1 MYKVLKLNKIAAE
14 GIDSFSSDKYIVGDN
29 ISDPDAIILRSFD
42 MHLMEIPSSLQ
53 VVGRAGSGVNN
64 IPVKKLSDLAIPVF
78 NAPGAN
84 ANAVKELVI
93 AAILICARNIHRA
106 IEFVEES
113 EKPEDFK
120 QRIELGKNKYVGY
133 ELPGKTIGVIG
144 LGAIGVKVANSC
156 LNLGMNVIGF
166 DPMMT
171 VNNAWEL
178 QPGIESSDNLSAVL
192 KKADVITIHIPST
205 NKTRSFIGKEE
216 LSMMKDSATLINLSR
231 AEIVDDNA
239 IKSSLTENRIKTYVT
254 DFPDRSLVGMPNVL
268 LLPHL
273 GASTKE
279 AETKCAKMVSKSI
292 RSFLEN
298 GNIDNSVNFP
308 EVHLDRISGS
318 RLSVTNQNKP
328 NMVGQFTTCL
338 GEAGINI
345 NDLSHKSMGEIGYT
359 LIDVDKS
366 ITPETLLKISQIE
379 GVISIKNLN

>member
-1 MYKVLKLNKIAAE
+1 MYKVLKLNKIATE
-14 GIDSFSSDKYIVGDN
+14 GIDSFPSDNYIVDDN

-42 MHLMEIPSSLQ
+42 MHSMEIPSTLQ
-53 VVGRAGSGVNN
+53 AVGRAGSGVNN
-64 IPVKKLSDLAIPVF
+64 IPIKKLSDLAIPVF

-84 ANAVKELVI
+84 SNAVKELVI
-93 AAILICARNIHRA
+93 AAILICARNIHQA
-106 IEFVEES
+106 IGYVQELEH
-113 EKPEDFK
+113 PDDFK
-120 QRIELGKNKYVGY
+120 QRIELVKNKYVGY

-171 VNNAWEL
+171 VNNAWEV
-178 QPGIESSDNLSAVL
+178 QPGIEYSDNLRVL
-192 KKADVITIHIPST
+192 LNKADVVTIHIPST
-205 NKTRSFIGKEE
+205 EETNNFIGKEE

-231 AEIVDDNA
+231 AEIINKSA
-239 IKSSLTENRIKTYVT
+239 ITRSLSEKKIKTYVT
-254 DFPDRSLVGMPNVL
+254 DFPDKSLIGRPDVL

-279 AETKCAKMVSKSI
+279 AETKCARMVTKSI

-298 GNIDNSVNFP
+298 GNIYNSVNFP
-308 EVHLDRISGS
+308 DVYLDRKTGS
-318 RLSVTNQNKP
+318 RLSVTNQNQP

-345 NDLSHKSMGEIGYT
+345 NDLSHKNFNEIGYT
-359 LIDVDKS
+359 LIDIDNLVTTEILS
-366 ITPETLLKISQIE
+366 KISEID
-379 GVISIKNLN
+379 GVISIKNLK

>member
-1 MYKVLKLNKIAAE
+1 M
-14 GIDSFSSDKYIVGDN
+14 
-29 ISDPDAIILRSFD
+29 
-42 MHLMEIPSSLQ
+42 
-53 VVGRAGSGVNN
+53 
-64 IPVKKLSDLAIPVF
+64 AIPVF

-192 KKADVITIHIPST
+192 KKADVVTIHIPST
-205 NKTRSFIGKEE
+205 NETRSFIGKEE
-216 LSMMKDSATLINLSR
+216 LSMMKDNATLINLSR

-279 AETKCAKMVSKSI
+279 AETKCAKMVAKSI

-345 NDLSHKSMGEIGYT
+345 NDLSHKSMDEIGYT

>member
-1 MYKVLKLNKIAAE
+1 MYKVLKLNNIAIE
-14 GIDSFSSDKYIVGDN
+14 GISTFPSDNYIVSN
-29 ISDPDAIILRSFD
+29 EISEPDAIILRSFD
-42 MHLMEIPSSLQ
+42 MHSMEIPSSLKA
-53 VVGRAGSGVNN
+53 VGRAGSGVNN
-64 IPVKKLSDLAIPVF
+64 IPIKKLSDLAIPVF

-84 ANAVKELVI
+84 SNAVKELVI
-93 AAILICARNIHRA
+93 AAILITARNIYQA

-113 EKPEDFK
+113 EKPDDFK
-120 QRIELGKNKYVGY
+120 QRIELGKSKYIGY

-144 LGAIGVKVANSC
+144 LGAIGVKVANAC

-178 QPGIESSDNLSAVL
+178 QPGIENSDNLSDVL
-192 KKADVITIHIPST
+192 KKSDVVTIHIPST
-205 NKTRSFIGKEE
+205 NDTKSFIGIDE

-231 AEIVDDNA
+231 AEIIDENA
-239 IKSSLTENRIKTYVT
+239 IKSCLNNNKIKVYVT
-254 DFPDRSLVGMPNVL
+254 DFPDRSLIGRSNVL

-279 AETKCAKMVSKSI
+279 AETKCVKMVTKSI

-298 GNIDNSVNFP
+298 GNIYNSVNFP

-328 NMVGQFTTCL
+328 NIVGQFTTCL

-345 NDLSHKSMGEIGYT
+345 NDLSHKNLDEIGYT
-359 LIDVDKS
+359 LIDVDNL
-366 ITPETLLKISQIE
+366 ITPEILLRISQIN
-379 GVISIKNLN
+379 GVIDVKNLN

>member
-1 MYKVLKLNKIAAE
+1 MYKVLKLNKIATE
-14 GIDSFSSDKYIVGDN
+14 GIDSFPSDKYIVSDD

-42 MHLMEIPSSLQ
+42 MHLMEIPSSIK
-53 VVGRAGSGVNN
+53 VVGGAGSGVNN

-113 EKPEDFK
+113 KKPEDFK
-120 QRIELGKNKYVGY
+120 QRIEHGKNKYVGY

-144 LGAIGVKVANSC
+144 LGAIGVKVANAC

-166 DPMMT
+166 DPKMT

-192 KKADVITIHIPST
+192 QKADVITIHIPST
-205 NKTRSFIGKEE
+205 DETRSFIGTEE

-254 DFPDRSLVGMPNVL
+254 DFPDSSLVGIPNVL

-279 AETKCAKMVSKSI
+279 AETKCAKMVAKSI

-298 GNIDNSVNFP
+298 GTIDNSVNFP

-345 NDLSHKSMGEIGYT
+345 NDLSHKNMDEIGYT

-379 GVISIKNLN
+379 GVISIKNLH

>member
-1 MYKVLKLNKIAAE
+1 MYKVLKLNNIVAE
-14 GIDSFSSDKYIVGDN
+14 GMSSFPSEKYIVSDD

-42 MHLMEIPSSLQ
+42 MHSMEIPSTLKA
-53 VVGRAGSGVNN
+53 VGRAGSGVNN
-64 IPVKKLSDLAIPVF
+64 IPIKELSELAIPVF

-84 ANAVKELVI
+84 SNAVKELVI

-113 EKPEDFK
+113 EKPEDFNR
-120 QRIELGKNKYVGY
+120 RIELGKNKYVGY

-144 LGAIGVKVANSC
+144 LGAIGVKVANAC

-178 QPGIESSDNLSAVL
+178 QPGIESSDNLRDVL
-192 KKADVITIHIPST
+192 NKSDIVTLHIPST
-205 NKTRSFIGKEE
+205 DETENFIGKEE
-216 LSMMKDSATLINLSR
+216 LLIMKDSAILINLSR
-231 AEIVDDNA
+231 AEIINNDA
-239 IKSSLTENRIKTYVT
+239 IQWCLDKNIIKTYVT
-254 DFPDRSLVGMPNVL
+254 DFPDSSLVGRHNVL

-279 AETKCAKMVSKSI
+279 AETKCAKMVAKSI

-298 GNIDNSVNFP
+298 GCIYNSVNFP
-308 EVHLDRISGS
+308 EVHLDRTSGS

-345 NDLSHKSMGEIGYT
+345 NDLSHKSMNEIGYT
-359 LIDVDKS
+359 LIDVDKQ
-366 ITPETLLKISQIE
+366 ITFEIVEKISLID
-379 GVISIKNLN
+379 GVIHVNNLN

>member
-1 MYKVLKLNKIAAE
+1 MYKVLKLNKIEAE
-14 GIDSFSSDKYIVGDN
+14 GIDTFPSDNYIVGDD

-42 MHLMEIPSSLQ
+42 MHSIEIPSSLQ
-53 VVGRAGSGVNN
+53 AVGRAGSGVNN
-64 IPVKKLSDLAIPVF
+64 IPIKKLSAMAIPVF

-84 ANAVKELVI
+84 SNAVKELVI

-106 IEFVEES
+106 IKFVEES
-113 EKPEDFK
+113 NNPEEFK
-120 QRIELGKNKYVGY
+120 KQVENGKSKYVGY

-144 LGAIGVKVANSC
+144 LGAIGVKVANAC

-171 VNNAWEL
+171 VSNAWEL
-178 QPGIESSDNLSAVL
+178 QPGIEYSDNLGDLL

-205 NKTRSFIGKEE
+205 NETKKFIGKDE
-216 LSMMKDSATLINLSR
+216 LSIMKDSVTFINLSR
-231 AEIVDDNA
+231 AEIVDESA
-239 IKSSLTENRIKTYVT
+239 IKLCLRENRIKYYVT
-254 DFPDRSLVGMPNVL
+254 DFPDESLIGQPNVL

-279 AETKCAKMVSKSI
+279 AETKCTKMIVKSI

-298 GNIDNSVNFP
+298 GNIYNSVNFP
-308 EVHLDRISGS
+308 NVHLDRKLGS
-318 RLSVTNQNKP
+318 RLSVTNQNQP

-345 NDLSHKSMGEIGYT
+345 NDLSHKNFKEIGYT
-359 LIDVDKS
+359 LIDIDKLA
-366 ITPETLLKISQIE
+366 TPEILTNISSID

>member
-14 GIDSFSSDKYIVGDN
+14 GIDSFPSNKYIVGDD

-42 MHLMEIPSSLQ
+42 MHLLEIPSSLQ
-53 VVGRAGSGVNN
+53 AVGRAGSGVNN

-144 LGAIGVKVANSC
+144 LGAIGVKVANAC
-156 LNLGMNVIGF
+156 LNLGMNVMGF
-166 DPMMT
+166 DPKMT
-171 VNNAWEL
+171 INNAWEL

-192 KKADVITIHIPST
+192 KNADVVTIHIPST
-205 NKTRSFIGKEE
+205 NETRSFIGKEE
-216 LSMMKDSATLINLSR
+216 LSMMKDNATLINLSR

-254 DFPDRSLVGMPNVL
+254 DFPDRSLVGLTNVL

>member
-14 GIDSFSSDKYIVGDN
+14 GIDSFPSVKYIVGDD

-42 MHLMEIPSSLQ
+42 MHSMEIPSSLQ

-113 EKPEDFK
+113 ENPEDFK
-120 QRIELGKNKYVGY
+120 QRIELGKYKYIGY

-144 LGAIGVKVANSC
+144 LGAIGVKVANAC
-156 LNLGMNVIGF
+156 LSLGMNVIGF
-166 DPMMT
+166 DPKMT
-171 VNNAWEL
+171 INNAWEL
-178 QPGIESSDNLSAVL
+178 QPGIESSDNLSTVL
-192 KKADVITIHIPST
+192 KKADVVTIHIPST
-205 NKTRSFIGKEE
+205 NETRSFIGKEE
-216 LSMMKDSATLINLSR
+216 LSMMKDNSTLINLSR
-231 AEIVDDNA
+231 AEIVDDSA
-239 IKSSLTENRIKTYVT
+239 IKLSLTENRIKTYVT

-279 AETKCAKMVSKSI
+279 AETKCVKMVVKSI

-345 NDLSHKSMGEIGYT
+345 NDLSHKSMGVIGYT

-366 ITPETLLKISQIE
+366 ITPETLLKISQIQ

>member
-14 GIDSFSSDKYIVGDN
+14 GIDSFSSDKYIVSDD

-144 LGAIGVKVANSC
+144 LGAIGVKVANAC

-192 KKADVITIHIPST
+192 KMADVITIHIPST
-205 NKTRSFIGKEE
+205 DETRSFIGTEE

-254 DFPDRSLVGMPNVL
+254 DFPDSSLVGIPNVL

-279 AETKCAKMVSKSI
+279 AETKCAKMVAKSI

-298 GNIDNSVNFP
+298 GTIDNSVNFP
-308 EVHLDRISGS
+308 KVHLDRISGS

-345 NDLSHKSMGEIGYT
+345 NDLSHKSMDEIGYT

>member
-1 MYKVLKLNKIAAE
+1 MYKVLKLNNIAAE
-14 GIDSFSSDKYIVGDN
+14 GIASFPSDKYIVNDEL
-29 ISDPDAIILRSFD
+29 SDPDAIILRSFD
-42 MHLMEIPSSLQ
+42 MHSMKIPSTLKAI
-53 VVGRAGSGVNN
+53 GRAGSGVNN

-84 ANAVKELVI
+84 SNAVKELVI
-93 AAILICARNIHRA
+93 AAILISARNIHQA
-106 IEFVEES
+106 IEFIHETK
-113 EKPEDFK
+113 KPEDFK
-120 QRIELGKNKYVGY
+120 KRIELGKNKYVGY

-156 LNLGMNVIGF
+156 LDLGMNVIGF

-178 QPGIESSDNLSAVL
+178 QPGIENCDSLKDVL
-192 KKADVITIHIPST
+192 KKSDVLTLHIPST
-205 NKTRSFIGKEE
+205 NETKNFIGTEE
-216 LSMMKDSATLINLSR
+216 LSMMKNSVILINLSR
-231 AEIVDDNA
+231 AEIVNDKAIQMSLDKNA
-239 IKSSLTENRIKTYVT
+239 IKTYVT
-254 DFPDRSLVGMPNVL
+254 DFPDKSLLGRDNVL

-279 AETKCAKMVSKSI
+279 AEAKCAKMVAKSI

-298 GNIDNSVNFP
+298 GNIFNSVNFP
-308 EVHLDRISGS
+308 DVHLDRTSGS

-345 NDLSHKSMGEIGYT
+345 NDLSHKNMHEIGYT
-359 LIDVDKS
+359 LIDVDKQ
-366 ITPETLLKISQIE
+366 ITTEILKEISQID
-379 GVISIKNLN
+379 GVIHVKNLN

>member
-14 GIDSFSSDKYIVGDN
+14 GIDSFPSDKYIVGDD

-144 LGAIGVKVANSC
+144 LGAIGVKVANAC

-192 KKADVITIHIPST
+192 KTADVITIHIPST
-205 NKTRSFIGKEE
+205 NETRSFIGKEE

-254 DFPDRSLVGMPNVL
+254 DFPDSSLVGIPNVL

-279 AETKCAKMVSKSI
+279 AETKCAKMVAKSI

-298 GNIDNSVNFP
+298 GTIDNSVNFP

-345 NDLSHKSMGEIGYT
+345 NDLSHKSMDEIGYT

>member
-1 MYKVLKLNKIAAE
+1 MYKVLKLNKIPTE
-14 GIDSFSSDKYIVGDN
+14 GLDSFPSDKYIVGDD

-53 VVGRAGSGVNN
+53 VVGRAGSGVSN

-84 ANAVKELVI
+84 ANAVKELAI

-113 EKPEDFK
+113 ENTVDFK
-120 QRIELGKNKYVGY
+120 QQIELGKNKYVGY
-133 ELPGKTIGVIG
+133 ELPGKIIGVIG
-144 LGAIGVKVANSC
+144 LGAIGVKVANAC

-178 QPGIESSDNLSAVL
+178 QPGIESSDKLSAVL
-192 KKADVITIHIPST
+192 KKADVVTIHITST
-205 NKTRSFIGKEE
+205 NETRSFIGKEE
-216 LSMMKDSATLINLSR
+216 LSMMKDNATLINLSR

-239 IKSSLTENRIKTYVT
+239 IKSSLRENRIKTYVT

-273 GASTKE
+273 GASTIE
-279 AETKCAKMVSKSI
+279 AETKCAKMVAKSI

-338 GEAGINI
+338 GEVGINI

-366 ITPETLLKISQIE
+366 ITPETLLKISRIE

>member
-14 GIDSFSSDKYIVGDN
+14 GINKFPSDNYIVGDD
-29 ISDPDAIILRSFD
+29 ISDPDAIVLRSFN
-42 MHLMEIPSSLQ
+42 MHSIEIPSSLKA
-53 VVGRAGSGVNN
+53 VGRAGSGVNN
-64 IPVKKLSDLAIPVF
+64 IPIKKLSAMAIPVF

-84 ANAVKELVI
+84 SNAVKELVI
-93 AAILICARNIHRA
+93 AAILICARNIHQA

-113 EKPEDFK
+113 KNPADFK
-120 QRIELGKNKYVGY
+120 KRIENGKSKYVGY

-144 LGAIGVKVANSC
+144 LGSIGVKVANAC

-178 QPGIESSDNLSAVL
+178 QPGIEYSDNLGDLL
-192 KKADVITIHIPST
+192 KKADVITIHIPSSNET
-205 NKTRSFIGKEE
+205 KNFIGKDE
-216 LSMMKDSATLINLSR
+216 LSIMKDSVTLINLSR
-231 AEIVDDNA
+231 AEIVNESA
-239 IKSSLTENRIKTYVT
+239 VKLSLTENRIKNYVT
-254 DFPDRSLVGMPNVL
+254 DFPDESLIGQPNVL

-279 AETKCAKMVSKSI
+279 AETKCTKMVVRSI

-298 GNIDNSVNFP
+298 GNIYNSVNFP
-308 EVHLDRISGS
+308 NVHLDRTMGS

-345 NDLSHKSMGEIGYT
+345 NDLSHKNFKEIGYT
-359 LIDVDKS
+359 LIDIDKLV
-366 ITPETLLKISQIE
+366 TPEILTNISSID

>member
-1 MYKVLKLNKIAAE
+1 MTDDFYSKKPPVGGDKDNPMREPRFSEIATFMRAPLAE
-14 GIDSFSSDKYIVGDN
+14 SLDN
-29 ISDPDAIILRSFD
+29 VDIGLIGVPTDLGVTNRAGARHGPR
-42 MHLMEIPSSLQ
+42 EIRNSSSLM
-53 VVGRAGSGVNN
+53 RT
-64 IPVKKLSDLAIPVF
+64 F
-78 NAPGAN
+78 
-84 ANAVKELVI
+84 
-93 AAILICARNIHRA
+93 
-106 IEFVEES
+106 
-113 EKPEDFK
+113 
-120 QRIELGKNKYVGY
+120 
-133 ELPGKTIGVIG
+133 
-144 LGAIGVKVANSC
+144 
-156 LNLGMNVIGF
+156 NLGMNVIGF

-192 KKADVITIHIPST
+192 KKADVVTIHIPST
-205 NKTRSFIGKEE
+205 NETRSFIGKEE

-254 DFPDRSLVGMPNVL
+254 DFPDRSLIGRPNVL

-279 AETKCAKMVSKSI
+279 AETKCAQMVSRSI

-298 GNIDNSVNFP
+298 GNIYNSVNFP
-308 EVHLDRISGS
+308 EVHLDRKSGS
-318 RLSVTNQNKP
+318 RLSVTNQNQP

-345 NDLSHKSMGEIGYT
+345 NDLSHKNFKEIGYT
-359 LIDVDKS
+359 LIDIDKL
-366 ITPETLLKISQIE
+366 ITSEIIKKISQID

>member
-14 GIDSFSSDKYIVGDN
+14 GIDSFSSDKYIVSDD

-192 KKADVITIHIPST
+192 KMADVITIHIPST
-205 NKTRSFIGKEE
+205 DETRSFIGTEE

-254 DFPDRSLVGMPNVL
+254 DFPDSSLVGIPNVL

-279 AETKCAKMVSKSI
+279 AETKCAKMVAKSI

-298 GNIDNSVNFP
+298 GTIDNSVNFP
-308 EVHLDRISGS
+308 KVHLDRISGS

-345 NDLSHKSMGEIGYT
+345 NDLSHKSMDEIGYT

>member
-14 GIDSFSSDKYIVGDN
+14 GIDSFPSDKYIVSDN
-29 ISDPDAIILRSFD
+29 MSDPDAIILRSFD

-84 ANAVKELVI
+84 ANAVKELAI

-113 EKPEDFK
+113 ENPEDFK

-144 LGAIGVKVANSC
+144 LGAIGVKVANAC

-178 QPGIESSDNLSAVL
+178 QPGIESSDNLSVVL
-192 KKADVITIHIPST
+192 KKADVVTIHIPST
-205 NKTRSFIGKEE
+205 NETRSFIGKEE
-216 LSMMKDSATLINLSR
+216 LSMMKDNATLINLSR

-254 DFPDRSLVGMPNVL
+254 DFPDKSLVGMPNVL

-279 AETKCAKMVSKSI
+279 AETKCAKMVAKSI

-338 GEAGINI
+338 GEASINI